1 MDIITA
7 DDDSNMVSSLPQA
20 GFSFMTYECS
30 DMAISPSGCVGAVVG
45 QDGNIHFHPAEY
57 IHGWKDAK
65 SDHYHPQAAI
75 VALARETGI
84 LVCHSQGTD
93 DILALFP
100 PDIDQGLR
108 RRFVA
113 ETLRTVSKSTDYS
126 SEEAAK
132 DKTRIMKDTMLF
144 KLLTLQLCLG
154 YSTDPYHRDI
164 PGRLAWTILNLRSIG
179 TNLASSMS
187 PSMGP
192 PLPEVLISLR
202 GQTKWLFDLM
212 HYILHNLFS
221 IQRELSSSSSPITI
235 ANISAQLAGTQSPA
249 LHILLHSVPR
259 CLLRFMADITKAY
272 IQRSNAIKAN
282 ARDAG
287 QRAGLQEIE
296 NLLLEHLAFKLPIFD
311 QLLQEIEGLVR
322 KAYAEGGTDARE
334 RAHAEQTM
342 MVDGNVPEK
351 LLPVVEA
358 LFNQGGLLTKFAER
372 SDGVKIFIAET
383 EWLGLGEET
392 GKEKWRIDVVRK
404 SEMSKGRKVRICRRC
419 GSFTEDA
426 IDGRLAWIMGSQR
439 TCACMGGWVV

>member
-1 MDIITA
+1 
-7 DDDSNMVSSLPQA
+7 
-20 GFSFMTYECS
+20 
-30 DMAISPSGCVGAVVG
+30 
-45 QDGNIHFHPAEY
+45 
-57 IHGWKDAK
+57 
-65 SDHYHPQAAI
+65 
-75 VALARETGI
+75 
-84 LVCHSQGTD
+84 
-93 DILALFP
+93 
-100 PDIDQGLR
+100 
-108 RRFVA
+108 
-113 ETLRTVSKSTDYS
+113 
-126 SEEAAK
+126 
-132 DKTRIMKDTMLF
+132 
-144 KLLTLQLCLG
+144 
-154 YSTDPYHRDI
+154 
-164 PGRLAWTILNLRSIG
+164 
-179 TNLASSMS
+179 
-187 PSMGP
+187 
-192 PLPEVLISLR
+192 
-202 GQTKWLFDLM
+202 
-212 HYILHNLFS
+212 
-221 IQRELSSSSSPITI
+221 
-235 ANISAQLAGTQSPA
+235 
-249 LHILLHSVPR
+249 
-259 CLLRFMADITKAY
+259 MADITKAY